1 MAEGAR
7 EQGRGVGG
15 MSARATAWLAWLL
28 VALSV
33 VLLVGGIALART
45 TTSIDPELPSG
56 SVGDADSVV
65 LVLLS
70 ATVLTFSV
78 VGAIVASRHPRNA
91 IGWIFCTMG
100 LVVGLGTLASG
111 YAEFWLASGWGSQS
125 LGDTAA
131 WFASWWW
138 ILLVVVPTTFLLLLF
153 PNGRLP
159 SPRWRPVAWCAGL
172 GISSFVVG
180 YALDAGPLGDFPQ
193 VVNPYGVDSPVVG
206 VVTVAAT
213 LVVGIC
219 MVASA
224 ISVIVRARHAA
235 ELSASRSSGSLMEVR
250 WWWEPS

>member
-45 TTSIDPELPSG
+45 TGSTDPELPSG
-56 SVGDADSVV
+56 SAGDADSVV

-78 VGAIVASRHPRNA
+78 VGAVVASRHPRNI
-91 IGWIFCTMG
+91 IGWILCTIG

-125 LGDTAA
+125 LGETAA
-131 WFASWWW
+131 WFASLWWT
-138 ILLVVVPTTFLLLLF
+138 LLVFVPTAFLLLLF
-153 PNGRLP
+153 PDGRLP
-159 SPRWRPVAWCAGL
+159 SPRWRPVAWLAGL
-172 GISSFVVG
+172 GISGFVVG
-180 YALDAGPLGDFPQ
+180 VALEAGPLEDFPQ
-193 VVNPYGVDSPVVG
+193 LVNPYGVDSLVVG
-206 VVTVAAT
+206 VIG
-213 LVVGIC
+213 VGGSIMLGGS

-224 ISVIVRARHAA
+224 ASVIVRLR
-235 ELSASRSSGSLMEVR
+235 
-250 WWWEPS
+250 